1 MSENNL
7 LRAKAVIVV
16 GNKSDLVRRR
26 AVTTRQGTDLA
37 IKHRVKF
44 IETSSGQG
52 ILGFESSLVL
62 LFRIFNRVS
71 LIIRNGTPG

>member
-37 IKHRVKF
+37 VKYRVKY

-52 ILGFESSLVL
+52 ILGFESIYDKFSSFVP
-62 LFRIFNRVS
+62 N
-71 LIIRNGTPG
+71 IIAF

>member
-7 LRAKAVIVV
+7 LVKKAVIVV

-37 IKHRVKF
+37 IKYRVKF
-44 IETSSGQG
+44 TETSSGQG
-52 ILGFESSLVL
+52 TILC
-62 LFRIFNRVS
+62 IFFISFMRQEWVTRWMNY
-71 LIIRNGTPG
+71 